1 MGKLQQHIPTMRTSS
16 MSLTEGL
23 VAQCYRPEPD
33 PGHDAETA
41 LFTDV
46 EYENVASQILASHG
60 SKPLWVFAYGSL
72 LWKPAQPGL
81 EWRIATAKGWHRS
94 FCLEMRRWRGS
105 PDFPGLM
112 MALRAGGSCVGI
124 AVRLPDVGR
133 LHHLVEFLRR
143 EIGGPRGL
151 ESLRSIDVAFGGRT
165 AKALCFYA
173 DPPEVADKAER
184 SEIDVAQI
192 LARACGHIGS
202 GAEYLF
208 KTVQALDELGIHD
221 AYMWRLQE
229 LVAAEI
235 SNRLTASN

>member
-1 MGKLQQHIPTMRTSS
+1 MGKLQQHFPSMRTTS

-23 VAQCYRPEPD
+23 VAHCHRSEPD
-33 PGHDAETA
+33 PGHDSGTV

-60 SKPLWVFAYGSL
+60 SMPLWVFAYGSL

-112 MALRAGGSCVGI
+112 MALRTGGSCSGI
-124 AVRLPDVGR
+124 AVRLPDVDR
-133 LHHLVEFLRR
+133 RNHLVKFLRR

-151 ESLRSIDVAFGGRT
+151 ESLRSIDVAFGDRIS
-165 AKALCFYA
+165 KALCFYA
-173 DPPEVADKAER
+173 DPSEATDQAER
-184 SEIDVAQI
+184 SEIEVARV
-192 LARACGHIGS
+192 LAGACGHIGS
-202 GAEYLF
+202 GAEYLL
-208 KTVQALDELGIHD
+208 KTVQALEGLGIHD
-221 AYMWRLQE
+221 AHLWRLQE

-235 SNRLTASN
+235 SDGLTANN